1 MVREGHLSIPSG
13 LSYLM
18 DLEENML
25 DTNQLIPLLVG
36 LLAVVGTSGA
46 SLISRETRVARLLT
60 ESKLRIESNPL
71 NGGEHRDVILIDFL
85 ASSKV
90 S

>member
-1 MVREGHLSIPSG
+1 LTQSG

-25 DTNQLIPLLVG
+25 DTNQLMPLLVG
-36 LLAVVGTSGA
+36 ILAVVGTIGV
-46 SLISRETRVARLLT
+46 SLISRESRGARLLA
-60 ESKLRIESNPL
+60 ESNLRIESNPL
-71 NGGEHRDVILIDFL
+71 SGGEHRNAFLIDFVK
-85 ASSKV
+85 SSKV